1 MSYKRDIIIFS
12 PVVIYV
18 ILLTLVYT
26 DTSVFDY
33 IDLFEFSTSNKI
45 LDIFFVISVAVFIYI
60 NTIIVYK
67 LEHITQDSPSPK
79 TSFKMINK
87 IITIYN
93 ILLFIPLIIISYQII
108 FENSYY
114 IHFIY
119 LILLISHIFA
129 LFFSIAGLLKF
140 LRWSKQSKE
149 KLSITYLISFA
160 LFSIL
165 IIFSLLY
172 HISEISKH
180 PMNITLINYHK
191 ETQTKSLNIP
201 EIYKFYIST
210 YILTFFAIWI
220 STFFLMY
227 QHVSKNP
234 VKLFV
239 IMLIPMIL
247 FSINLF
253 PNTTILIV
261 NLISMYPFL
270 FPLYTITSTLS
281 FFIGPVIFSS
291 VIFILITNTKNKT
304 FKNYLLP
311 ISYGLFL
318 ILVSTQP
325 SVFSKVLYPPFGLI
339 SLLFSGLSVYM
350 IFIGFY
356 LPSVSIKNNYLMF
369 RTLIGK
375 YQFELFKNIARVEY
389 ENEVKK
395 IFDKIQKGDEFKL
408 SQKKNIDQLD
418 KEEISRLVEFVKRE
432 LKIKDN
438 TGNK

>member
-1 MSYKRDIIIFS
+1 
-12 PVVIYV
+12 
-18 ILLTLVYT
+18 
-26 DTSVFDY
+26 
-33 IDLFEFSTSNKI
+33 
-45 LDIFFVISVAVFIYI
+45 
-60 NTIIVYK
+60 
-67 LEHITQDSPSPK
+67 
-79 TSFKMINK
+79 
-87 IITIYN
+87 
-93 ILLFIPLIIISYQII
+93 
-108 FENSYY
+108 
-114 IHFIY
+114 
-119 LILLISHIFA
+119 
-129 LFFSIAGLLKF
+129 
-140 LRWSKQSKE
+140 
-149 KLSITYLISFA
+149 
-160 LFSIL
+160 
-165 IIFSLLY
+165 
-172 HISEISKH
+172 
-180 PMNITLINYHK
+180 
-191 ETQTKSLNIP
+191 
-201 EIYKFYIST
+201 
-210 YILTFFAIWI
+210 
-220 STFFLMY
+220 MY

-239 IMLIPMIL
+239 TMLIPMIL
-247 FSINLF
+247 FLINLL

-311 ISYGLFL
+311 LSYGLFL

-375 YQFELFKNIARVEY
+375 YQFELFKNMARVEY

-418 KEEISRLVEFVKRE
+418 KEEISRLVEYVKRE

-438 TGNK
+438 TGKGKDNTGNKRYT

>member
-1 MSYKRDIIIFS
+1 MLTL
-12 PVVIYV
+12 IYV
-18 ILLTLVYT
+18 

-33 IDLFEFSTSNKI
+33 MDLFEFSTSNKI
-45 LDIFFVISVAVFIYI
+45 LDIVFVISVAVFIYI

-67 LEHITQDSPSPK
+67 LEHIIQDSPIPK
-79 TSFKMINK
+79 TSFKRINK

-93 ILLFIPLIIISYQII
+93 ILLFVPLIIISYQII
-108 FENSYY
+108 FEKSYY

-119 LILLISHIFA
+119 LILLISHIFG

-149 KLSITYLISFA
+149 KLAITYLISFA

-180 PMNITLINYHK
+180 PTNITLINYHK

-210 YILTFFAIWI
+210 YILTFFAIWV

-239 IMLIPMIL
+239 TMLIPMIL
-247 FSINLF
+247 FLINLL

-311 ISYGLFL
+311 LSYGLFL

-375 YQFELFKNIARVEY
+375 YQFELFKNMARVEY

-418 KEEISRLVEFVKRE
+418 KEEISRLVEYVKRE

-438 TGNK
+438 TGKGKDNTGNKRYT